1 MCILT
6 KTFFLKSI
14 DKHGNLCY
22 NIDTIKKGATIMLT
36 VKTTNST
43 TYPLEI
49 SEKGRFH
56 KVNIHHFLLEDDDD
70 WEDFINQLNFYRERY
85 LDGSLE
91 QLKKN
96 IKKSKNT

>member
-1 MCILT
+1 ML
-6 KTFFLKSI
+6 
-14 DKHGNLCY
+14 DKRGDLCY

>member
-1 MCILT
+1 
-6 KTFFLKSI
+6 
-14 DKHGNLCY
+14 
-22 NIDTIKKGATIMLT
+22 MLT

-43 TYPLEI
+43 TYPQKKKK
-49 SEKGRFH
+49 KGRFH

-96 IKKSKNT
+96 IKKSK

>member
-1 MCILT
+1 
-6 KTFFLKSI
+6 
-14 DKHGNLCY
+14 
-22 NIDTIKKGATIMLT
+22 MLT

-96 IKKSKNT
+96 IDKTPPVWYNIVKIKERGIKNVL